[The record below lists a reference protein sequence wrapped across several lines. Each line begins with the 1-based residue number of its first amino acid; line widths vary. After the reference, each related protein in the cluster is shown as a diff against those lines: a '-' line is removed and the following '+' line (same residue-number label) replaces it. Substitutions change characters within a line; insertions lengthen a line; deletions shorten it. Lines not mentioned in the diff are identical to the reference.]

1 MARLVH
7 LICFGITFVAFVL
20 NLTANS
26 SSNWWVSLQPHEFER
41 IGLWEICFNHYRH
54 RFDYY
59 GKIYTGCWW
68 HFSPETRMLYS
79 WISTPWYQAVQ
90 SFATFSMVTIFVSLL
105 PMFIVTFMGVGKVS
119 SRFICGTAFLILSS
133 GKKTKKNVQSRLL

>member
-7 LICFGITFVAFVL
+7 LICLCITFISFVL

-26 SSNWWVSLQPHEFER
+26 SSNWWVSLKPHEFER

-79 WISTPWYQAVQ
+79 WVETPWYQAVQ
-90 SFATFSMVTIFVSLL
+90 SFATFSMVTITVALL
-105 PMFIVTFMGVGKVS
+105 PTIMLTFTGVGKIS
-119 SRFICGTAFLILSS
+119 SRFIVGTSFLILTS
-133 GKKTKKNVQSRLL
+133 G